1 MEWQTFEVWLLDEV
15 HSVGSGRRIV
25 EALVGRTKVKVRD
38 RQLPG
43 QPAARSSKLDARV
56 WNGLK
61 PVAVTVPK
69 IKKRAKRK

>member
-15 HSVGSGRRIV
+15 KTIGSGKRVV
-25 EALVGRTKVKVRD
+25 EALIGRTKVKVRD

-43 QPAARSSKLDARV
+43 FPAARSSKIDARV

-69 IKKRAKRK
+69 IRQRRKAK